1 MPGDSEEILTFKES
15 SHLAGRS
22 LAGSASNKYHKLLSA
37 NWDMEHL
44 QWCRFCETSLC
55 TSRIAVQIL
64 RSHQSPYAR
73 IAGESGLQSLS
84 RTVFHNKFLERSF

>member
-37 NWDMEHL
+37 N
-44 QWCRFCETSLC
+44 
-55 TSRIAVQIL
+55 
-64 RSHQSPYAR
+64 
-73 IAGESGLQSLS
+73 
-84 RTVFHNKFLERSF
+84 